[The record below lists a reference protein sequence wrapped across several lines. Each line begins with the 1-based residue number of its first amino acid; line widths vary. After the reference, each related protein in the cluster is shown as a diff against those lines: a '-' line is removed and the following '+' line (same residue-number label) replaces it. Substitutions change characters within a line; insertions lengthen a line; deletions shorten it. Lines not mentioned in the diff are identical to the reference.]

1 MACFAN
7 AIAIALSS
15 DENYNNAAAAD
26 IALPSLETL
35 ILSDCNIGP
44 MGIQSLADVLLGEGG
59 SSDNQRRRAH
69 PINLTISCNPI
80 GIEGCHTLSKLCSA
94 GVISHLYMS
103 QCSIGDEGMKLL
115 SSNDT
120 MAATNMSSSCN
131 KVAVLDLSD
140 NSITKDGI
148 KALAESLVGS
158 WPNMVE
164 VKLAKNELENVG
176 VESLMECLVKRSEI
190 NNSTSTCITNL
201 DLSCTNCGIEGA
213 RATLM
218 NGTHLTTLRLF
229 NNRLGSNGFHSI
241 APLLRGGHSSIA
253 NLDLG
258 GNNADEDA
266 VVALLNAIADKE
278 GRTFTSKLAVLEIGG
293 NKFGDA
299 AMEAL
304 THLNLSWPKLDVA
317 HDKPVRE
324 GEGEGEGEE

>member
-120 MAATNMSSSCN
+120 MAATNMSSLCN

-140 NSITKDGI
+140 NSVTKDGI

-190 NNSTSTCITNL
+190 SNSTSITNL

-218 NGTHLTTLRLF
+218 NGTHVTTLRLF

-278 GRTFTSKLAVLEIGG
+278 GCTFTSKLAVLEIGG
-293 NKFGDA
+293 NKFGDV

-304 THLNLSWPKLDVA
+304 SQLNLSWPKLDVA